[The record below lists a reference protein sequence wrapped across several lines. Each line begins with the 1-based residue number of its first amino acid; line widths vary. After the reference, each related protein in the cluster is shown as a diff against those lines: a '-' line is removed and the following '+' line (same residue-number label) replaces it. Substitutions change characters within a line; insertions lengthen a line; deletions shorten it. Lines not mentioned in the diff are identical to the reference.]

1 MASSILE
8 VSQVGGIPMVE
19 IVPGAQVQVRT
30 ADNRHVLYRAT
41 SGVERRR
48 DSLVV
53 WVCGEKEWEAAQ
65 AEGRKPRGIPWP
77 AEEVQEVD
85 A

>member
-1 MASSILE
+1 
-8 VSQVGGIPMVE
+8 MVE
-19 IVPGAQVQVRT
+19 IVPGAQVQLRT
-30 ADNRHVLYRAT
+30 DNGHVLYRAT
-41 SGVERRR
+41 SGVEQRR

-65 AEGRKPRGIPWP
+65 AEGREPRGIPWP

-85 A
+85 G

>member
-1 MASSILE
+1 
-8 VSQVGGIPMVE
+8 MVE
-19 IVPGAQVQVRT
+19 IVPGAQVRVRT

-65 AEGRKPRGIPWP
+65 AEGSPC
-77 AEEVQEVD
+77 
-85 A
+85 